1 MERAIHVQLATTT
14 IAVKEKT
21 SNLENVFPV
30 MKLDTRNPT
39 IQSTQKREIVNI
51 RVRTVKR
58 FMKGKILYKQLIL
71 SKLYLFWVLRKC
83 LILNF

>member
-1 MERAIHVQLATTT
+1 MIPINVMERAIHVQLVTTT
-14 IAVKEKT
+14 IAVKEKK

-39 IQSTQKREIVNI
+39 IQSTQKLEIVNI

-58 FMKGKILYKQLIL
+58 FMKGKLLYKQLIIFIFDI
-71 SKLYLFWVLRKC
+71 KKIC
-83 LILNF
+83 